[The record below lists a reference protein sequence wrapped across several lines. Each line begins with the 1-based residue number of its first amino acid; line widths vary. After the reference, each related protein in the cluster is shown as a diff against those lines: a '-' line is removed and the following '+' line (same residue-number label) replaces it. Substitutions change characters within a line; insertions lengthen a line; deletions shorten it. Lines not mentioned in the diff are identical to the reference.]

1 MTHWYRVRELFFF
14 FNSQAY
20 LRFLVSYTQISE
32 TGTLSL
38 TIRLRLESLVS
49 YTQISTRF
57 QRDFK
62 LYTSTLS
69 LTFVFTW
76 NLWCLIP
83 RFQRL

>member
-49 YTQISTRF
+49 YTQISTRL

-62 LYTSTLS
+62 LYTYP
-69 LTFVFTW
+69 
-76 NLWCLIP
+76 NL
-83 RFQRL
+83 RD

>member
-69 LTFVFTW
+69 LTFVFAW